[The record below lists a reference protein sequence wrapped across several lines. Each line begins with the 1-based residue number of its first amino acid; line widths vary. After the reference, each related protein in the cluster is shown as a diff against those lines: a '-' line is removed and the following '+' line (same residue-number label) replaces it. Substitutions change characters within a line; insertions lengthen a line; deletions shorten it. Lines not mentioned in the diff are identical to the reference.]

1 MLRNNIWSNLTDNW
15 LSQNTITK
23 MSTTAM
29 TIVPENGDI
38 DGLLMAIVLSSCI
51 GTLLIISGGIAIVCC
66 YKKKL
71 ICSSQ
76 NTEKQVDDNEGAYI
90 VSVSNNIGAA
100 DKHHGTITAYDNF
113 CNDEYGMSNLN
124 SAWDAKPEPYTVNS
138 THVNLPTDFKNH
150 DIVVDIKTET
160 HQIQTEK
167 GYPDAE
173 STFSPMQ
180 GFVSSL
186 LSRYEEEN
194 IHETR
199 TPVNT
204 STYEDEFQYSE
215 QMKERGTCI
224 VKSDFNP
231 NASKYK
237 STPGLLKTEKG
248 DALVIL
254 QNDLGSGWTCVR
266 NSNTSQTGFVPTTH
280 LEILS

>member
-1 MLRNNIWSNLTDNW
+1 
-15 LSQNTITK
+15 

-38 DGLLMAIVLSSCI
+38 DWLLIAIVLSSCI
-51 GTLLIISGGIAIVCC
+51 GMVLIISGGIAVVCC
-66 YKKKL
+66 YKKKFQ
-71 ICSSQ
+71 CSPQ
-76 NTEKQVDDNEGAYI
+76 NTEKQVDDNKGTYI
-90 VSVSNNIGAA
+90 VSVSSNIVAA
-100 DKHHGTITAYDNF
+100 DKHRRTIAACDNF

-124 SAWDAKPEPYTVNS
+124 SALDAETDPHTVNS
-138 THVNLPTDFKNH
+138 THVHLPTNSKNNL
-150 DIVVDIKTET
+150 IVVDTKTET
-160 HQIQTEK
+160 HKVQTER

-194 IHETR
+194 IHDCR
-199 TPVNT
+199 APVNT
-204 STYEDEFQYSE
+204 SIYEDEFQYSE
-215 QMKERGTCI
+215 QMKERGACI

-248 DALVIL
+248 ETLAIL